1 VKDVVLLSDTI
12 PSVILQKALTAT
24 GFRLREFHLF
34 RRFQWPPINLRS
46 LGTAIQL
53 GFLYVS
59 QRIFSRSNSSDNPHV
74 FFYAQSEKERD
85 YEGSGLSESLAKI
98 KKSLRLSKVP
108 AHISNLSRNY
118 SFQKKRFFAVGAPGS
133 GNMIFS
139 HICMEILKLRALDST
154 SPKND
159 SVGHFFEKQSLFYR
173 AFVRACLRTALKPF
187 LIADS
192 IGPEGFGHCFYQAT
206 VSKNKLKKGGDDEIL
221 EFFVSALPL
230 NHQSWANPIHSSHA
244 KLLIQDLKEFRLT
257 NTDVIQ
263 VVRHPL
269 DNLLSIVSKIAFYS
283 ATSSLV
289 VRDAVI
295 SKLLNTDPWFYTL
308 FDAIQAYYEN
318 ICKNRELMKIIKYED
333 LFENPKRTTQK
344 MATYLRRSISEVEA
358 SKIYSSL
365 ANKTFVE
372 NGHRWKPGSDKWK
385 RYIPRKYQSFLDRSN
400 LRKVCQIL
408 DYDAPDFSDLPIPN
422 RAFVPQAS
430 NERLA
435 LEEIRYYILINKQ
448 PYFKHPNI
456 RLFED
461 PVTGL
466 KIGGL
471 SSHVNAVRK
480 TVENGA
486 LF

>member
-1 VKDVVLLSDTI
+1 MKDIILFADTL
-12 PSVILQKALTAT
+12 PSFILREALKAT
-24 GFRLREFHLF
+24 GFRLRNFHFF
-34 RRFQWPPINLRS
+34 RPHQWPRVNLES
-46 LGTAIQL
+46 VGFAIQL
-53 GFLYVS
+53 KLLVLY
-59 QRIFSRSNSSDNPHV
+59 RKIFFRSSSSDNPHV
-74 FFYAQSEKERD
+74 FFHTQSEKESD

-98 KKSLRLSKVP
+98 KKSLKLSKVP

-139 HICMEILKLRALDST
+139 HICMEILKFTALDPT
-154 SPKND
+154 SPKTD
-159 SVGHFFEKQSLFYR
+159 FVGHFFEKQSLFYM
-173 AFVRACLRTALKPF
+173 ALVRACLRTALKPF

-192 IGPEGFGHCFYQAT
+192 IGPEGFGHCFFQAT
-206 VSKNKLKKGGDDEIL
+206 VSKNKLKKGGDDGIL

-257 NTDVIQ
+257 NTDVIHI
-263 VVRHPL
+263 VRHPL

-283 ATSSLV
+283 APSSLV
-289 VRDAVI
+289 LRDAVI

-308 FDAIQAYYEN
+308 FDSIQAYYEN
-318 ICKNRELMKIIKYED
+318 ICKNRELIKIIKYED
-333 LFENPKRTTQK
+333 LFESPKRTTQK
-344 MATYLRRSISEVEA
+344 MATYLRRSISEDEA

-365 ANKTFVE
+365 ASKTFVE

-400 LRKVCQIL
+400 LKKVCQIL
-408 DYDAPDFSDLPIPN
+408 DYDTPDFSQLPI
-422 RAFVPQAS
+422 FKHSYVPQAS

-435 LEEIRYYILINKQ
+435 LEEIRYYFLINKQ

-456 RLFED
+456 KLFED

-466 KIGGL
+466 KVGGL

-480 TVENGA
+480 ILKDGS

>member
-1 VKDVVLLSDTI
+1 MKDIILFADTL
-12 PSVILQKALTAT
+12 PSFILKKALKAT
-24 GFRLREFHLF
+24 GFRLRSFYFLRPH
-34 RRFQWPPINLRS
+34 QWPRVNLES
-46 LGTAIQL
+46 IGFAIQL
-53 GFLYVS
+53 ILLDLS
-59 QRIFSRSNSSDNPHV
+59 RKIFFRSSSSDNPHV
-74 FFYAQSEKERD
+74 FFYAQSEKESY
-85 YEGSGLSESLAKI
+85 YEGKGLLEAFANI
-98 KKSLRLSKVP
+98 KKSLQLSKVP

-139 HICMEILKLRALDST
+139 HICMEILKFRALDST
-154 SPKND
+154 SPKTD
-159 SVGHFFEKQSLFYR
+159 SVGHFFEKQSLFYM
-173 AFVRACLRTALKPF
+173 AFVRACLRLALKPF

-206 VSKNKLKKGGDDEIL
+206 VSKNKLKKGGDDGIL

-263 VVRHPL
+263 IVRHPL

-283 ATSSLV
+283 APSSLGL
-289 VRDAVI
+289 RDVVI

-318 ICKNRELMKIIKYED
+318 ICKNRELMNIIKYED

-344 MATYLRRSISEVEA
+344 MATYLRRSISDDEA

-365 ANKTFVE
+365 ASKTFVG

-400 LRKVCQIL
+400 LRKVCQML
-408 DYDAPDFSDLPIPN
+408 DYDTPDFSQLPIPN
-422 RAFVPQAS
+422 RAFIPQAS

-448 PYFKHPNI
+448 PFFEHPNI

-461 PVTGL
+461 PITGL

-480 TVENGA
+480 MVENRA

>member
-1 VKDVVLLSDTI
+1 VKDIILFADTL
-12 PSVILQKALTAT
+12 PSFILKEALKAT
-24 GFRLREFHLF
+24 GFRLRNFHFF
-34 RRFQWPPINLRS
+34 RPHQWPRVNLES
-46 LGTAIQL
+46 VGFAIQL
-53 GFLYVS
+53 KLLVLY
-59 QRIFSRSNSSDNPHV
+59 RKIFFRSSSSDNPHV
-74 FFYAQSEKERD
+74 FFHTQSEKESD

-98 KKSLRLSKVP
+98 KKSLKLSKVP

-139 HICMEILKLRALDST
+139 RICSEILKLRDLNST
-154 SPKND
+154 SPKTD
-159 SVGHFFEKQSLFYR
+159 SIGLFFEKQSLCYM
-173 AFVRACLRTALKPF
+173 AFVRARFRAALKPF

-206 VSKNKLKKGGDDEIL
+206 VSRDKLKKGGDGEIL
-221 EFFVSALPL
+221 EFFSSALPL
-230 NHQSWANPIHSSHA
+230 NHQSWANPVHTSHA
-244 KLLIQDLKEFRLT
+244 SLSMQDLKEFRLT

-283 ATSSLV
+283 APSSLAL
-289 VRDAVI
+289 RDAVI

-318 ICKNRELMKIIKYED
+318 ICKNRELINIIKYED
-333 LFENPKRTTQK
+333 LFENPKTTTQK
-344 MATYLRRSISEVEA
+344 MATYLRRSISEDEA
-358 SKIYSSL
+358 SKIFSSL
-365 ANKTFVE
+365 ASKSFVE

-408 DYDAPDFSDLPIPN
+408 DYDTPDFSQLPIPIK
-422 RAFVPQAS
+422 AFVPQSS

-448 PYFKHPNI
+448 PYFKHPDI
-456 RLFED
+456 KLFED

-466 KIGGL
+466 KVGGL

-480 TVENGA
+480 MVENGA